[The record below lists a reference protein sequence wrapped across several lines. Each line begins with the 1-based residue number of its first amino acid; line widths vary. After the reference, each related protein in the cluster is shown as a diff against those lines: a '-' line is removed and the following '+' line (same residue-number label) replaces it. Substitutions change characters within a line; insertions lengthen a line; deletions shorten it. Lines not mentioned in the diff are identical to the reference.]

1 MQDANFSQIDGVIPQ
16 EIVEPSSVSEVQS
29 MLDQAVKKNCQSF
42 LQEMDRNFQSA
53 THQHKL
59 IY

>member
-29 MLDQAVKKNCQSF
+29 MLDQAVKKKLSVIPAGNGSTDDNEKIRQSC
-42 LQEMDRNFQSA
+42 
-53 THQHKL
+53 
-59 IY
+59 